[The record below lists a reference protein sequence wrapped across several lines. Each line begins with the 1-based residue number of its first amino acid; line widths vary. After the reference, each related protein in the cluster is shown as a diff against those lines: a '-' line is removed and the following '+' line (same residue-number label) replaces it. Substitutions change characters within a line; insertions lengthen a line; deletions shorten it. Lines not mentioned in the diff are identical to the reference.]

1 MSRRCASNYGGPRL
15 AATRGKRGLERFRT
29 NQEYLGKSPTQ
40 GASVST
46 YDAYTIPVEPGTW
59 DVPAAGATR
68 FSWEYEDGRQRLL
81 DLYQRGKDKQW
92 DATKRI
98 EWDLPVD
105 PTNIMETPDEF
116 VPIYGSRQ
124 WEILNEKERDELG
137 HHLGAWLFSQF
148 LHGEQ
153 GAMTVAARI
162 VESVPDMDSKF
173 YAATQTMDEA
183 RHVELYSRFLR
194 EKVGL
199 YYPMNSDLGKLL
211 AESLNDS
218 RWDLP
223 YLGMQVL
230 IEGLALAAF
239 GVHRDMA
246 QNALVKQL
254 LAYVMQDEARH
265 VAFGRL
271 ALRDYY
277 RELTAAERAE
287 REEFVVE
294 GCYLMRNRFRAQEVW
309 ERMGYDVD
317 ECLEFTEHSPIQ
329 QAFRTLLFSRI
340 VPCVKDIGLWGTKVQ
355 QAYADLGVLD
365 AANTDLEALMADDE
379 RIAEEVDRRKYEAE
393 LAARRNEVHAA
404 IAEGDD

>member
-1 MSRRCASNYGGPRL
+1 MWARRLPR
-15 AATRGKRGLERFRT
+15 
-29 NQEYLGKSPTQ
+29 

-68 FSWEYEDGRQRLL
+68 FSWEYDDGRQRLL

-92 DATKRI
+92 DAAKRI
-98 EWDLPVD
+98 EWDLPVN
-105 PTNIMETPDEF
+105 PNNIMETPDEF

-124 WEILNEKERDELG
+124 WEILNEKERENLG
-137 HHLGAWLFSQF
+137 HHLGSWLFSQF

-199 YYPMNSDLGKLL
+199 YYPINSDLAKLL

-277 RELTAAERAE
+277 RELTAGERAE

-309 ERMGYDVD
+309 EQMGFDVA
-317 ECLEFTEHSPIQ
+317 ECMEFTEHSPVQ

-340 VPCVKDIGLWGTKVQ
+340 VPCVKDIGLWGPKVQ

-365 AANTDLEALMADDE
+365 AANTDLDALMADDE
-379 RIAEEVDRRKYEAE
+379 RIAEDVDRRKYEAE
-393 LAARRNEVHAA
+393 LAARHDEVHAA
-404 IAEGDD
+404 IAQAGD

>member
-1 MSRRCASNYGGPRL
+1 V
-15 AATRGKRGLERFRT
+15 T
-29 NQEYLGKSPTQ
+29 
-40 GASVST
+40 T
-46 YDAYTIPVEPGTW
+46 YDHYATPVEPGTW
-59 DVPAAGATR
+59 DVPAAGTTK
-68 FSWEYEDGRQRLL
+68 FSWEYDDGRGRLL

-92 DATKRI
+92 DAAKRI
-98 EWDLPVD
+98 DWALPVD
-105 PTNIMETPDEF
+105 PANVMETPDDF
-116 VPIYGSRQ
+116 CPIYGSRQ
-124 WEILNEKERDELG
+124 WDVLTESERQELG

-153 GAMTVAARI
+153 GALTVAARI

-183 RHVELYSRFLR
+183 RHVELYSRFMR

-199 YYPMNSDLGKLL
+199 YYPVNPDLAQLL
-211 AESLNDS
+211 ADALSDS
-218 RWDLP
+218 RWDMP

-239 GVHRDMA
+239 GVHRDIA
-246 QNALVKQL
+246 ANPLVKQL

-277 RELTAAERAE
+277 AGLTAAERAD

-317 ECLEFTEHSPIQ
+317 ECLEFTEHSPVQ

-340 VPCVKDIGLWGTKVQ
+340 VPCVKDIGLWGPKVQ
-355 QAYADLGVLD
+355 HAYADLGVLD
-365 AANTDLEALMADDE
+365 AAKTDLEALMRDDEDIADRIDRQQADDT
-379 RIAEEVDRRKYEAE
+379 RYAAE
-393 LAARRNEVHAA
+393 LAARQAEVSTAVA
-404 IAEGDD
+404 DGAS